1 MGAETGSWI
10 AVIAGAVRQMR
21 CFAAGGGE
29 KAVEIGSLNA
39 AAAAGGEEKGAE
51 IDLGAR
57 TAAAGGEEK
66 GSEMIF
72 AARAVLDPLPAW
84 LLLVVVAFAT
94 YDRQEEV
101 EHGVWEE
108 RGREFDLPGDL

>member
-1 MGAETGSWI
+1 M
-10 AVIAGAVRQMR
+10 
-21 CFAAGGGE
+21 
-29 KAVEIGSLNA
+29 EISDWNA
-39 AAAAGGEEKGAE
+39 AAAVVIGGGEIYWKRVEIGVQTVNAANITAGGG
-51 IDLGAR
+51 
-57 TAAAGGEEK
+57 EK

-84 LLLVVVAFAT
+84 LLLVVAFAT

-108 RGREFDLPGDL
+108 RGREFDLPGD

>member
-1 MGAETGSWI
+1 MGAEI
-10 AVIAGAVRQMR
+10 GARTVN
-21 CFAAGGGE
+21 AANITAGGG
-29 KAVEIGSLNA
+29 
-39 AAAAGGEEKGAE
+39 
-51 IDLGAR
+51 
-57 TAAAGGEEK
+57 EK

-84 LLLVVVAFAT
+84 LLLVVAFAT

-108 RGREFDLPGDL
+108 RDREFDLPGD

>member
-39 AAAAGGEEKGAE
+39 VAAAGGEKKGAE

-57 TAAAGGEEK
+57 NAAAGGEEK
-66 GSEMIF
+66 GS
-72 AARAVLDPLPAW
+72 
-84 LLLVVVAFAT
+84 
-94 YDRQEEV
+94 
-101 EHGVWEE
+101 
-108 RGREFDLPGDL
+108 

>member
-1 MGAETGSWI
+1 MGSW
-10 AVIAGAVRQMR
+10 
-21 CFAAGGGE
+21 
-29 KAVEIGSLNA
+29 SA
-39 AAAAGGEEKGAE
+39 AAAAVGYGEKGVE
-51 IDLGAR
+51 ISDWNAVVAVVIGCVEKRVEIGVR
-57 TAAAGGEEK
+57 TVNAANITAVGGEK

>member
-1 MGAETGSWI
+1 MSAAA
-10 AVIAGAVRQMR
+10 AVVIGGGEIYWKRVEIGVQTVNAANIT
-21 CFAAGGGE
+21 AGGG
-29 KAVEIGSLNA
+29 
-39 AAAAGGEEKGAE
+39 
-51 IDLGAR
+51 
-57 TAAAGGEEK
+57 EK
-66 GSEMIF
+66 GSEMIL

-108 RGREFDLPGDL
+108 RDREFDLLGD

>member
-1 MGAETGSWI
+1 MGAVTGSWI

-39 AAAAGGEEKGAE
+39 VAAAGREEKGAEIDLRARAAAAGGEEKGAE
-51 IDLGAR
+51 
-57 TAAAGGEEK
+57 
-66 GSEMIF
+66 MIL
-72 AARAVLDPLPAW
+72 AARGVLDPLPAW
-84 LLLVVVAFAT
+84 LLLVVAFAT

-108 RGREFDLPGDL
+108 RGREFDLPGD

>member
-1 MGAETGSWI
+1 MGAEMGSW
-10 AVIAGAVRQMR
+10 
-21 CFAAGGGE
+21 
-29 KAVEIGSLNA
+29 SA
-39 AAAAGGEEKGAE
+39 AAAAVGYGEKGVE
-51 IDLGAR
+51 ISDWNAVAAVAIGCGEKRVEIGVQTVNAANI
-57 TAAAGGEEK
+57 TAVGGEK

-72 AARAVLDPLPAW
+72 AARSVLDPLPAW

-108 RGREFDLPGDL
+108 RDREFDLPGDL

>member
-1 MGAETGSWI
+1 M
-10 AVIAGAVRQMR
+10 
-21 CFAAGGGE
+21 
-29 KAVEIGSLNA
+29 AVEIGFWSA
-39 AAAAGGEEKGAE
+39 AAVAVTGGGEIDWMGAE
-51 IDLGAR
+51 IGAR
-57 TAAAGGEEK
+57 TVNAANITAGCGEK

-72 AARAVLDPLPAW
+72 AARAVLDPGRHVRQLRCFPAW
-84 LLLVVVAFAT
+84 LLVVVVAFAT

>member
-1 MGAETGSWI
+1 
-10 AVIAGAVRQMR
+10 MR

-29 KAVEIGSLNA
+29 KAAEIDSLNA
-39 AAAAGGEEKGAE
+39 VAAAGGEGIDWMGAE

-72 AARAVLDPLPAW
+72 AARAVLDHLPAW

-94 YDRQEEV
+94 YDRQEEA

-108 RGREFDLPGDL
+108 RDREFDLPGD

>member
-1 MGAETGSWI
+1 VEISVQTVTAANIT
-10 AVIAGAVRQMR
+10 
-21 CFAAGGGE
+21 AGGG
-29 KAVEIGSLNA
+29 
-39 AAAAGGEEKGAE
+39 
-51 IDLGAR
+51 
-57 TAAAGGEEK
+57 EK

-84 LLLVVVAFAT
+84 LLLVVVAFAA

-108 RGREFDLPGDL
+108 RDREFDLPGD